1 MRCPRLSPLLV
12 KLFFIGLFRLKPVTP
27 PQRRTAEHRVEIS
40 RGRRRRQAPVRPAAS
55 LTHLANILV
64 RRGKRA
70 LFASRAGANPANYS
84 V

>member
-1 MRCPRLSPLLV
+1 M
-12 KLFFIGLFRLKPVTP
+12 PVPVALTGKTVFYGVIP
-27 PQRRTAEHRVEIS
+27 FETGNTAAAAHRVKIS
-40 RGRRRRQAPVRPAAS
+40 RGRRRLQAPVRPAAS

-70 LFASRAGANPANYS
+70 FFASRAGGNQANYS